1 MNVSSIRYGNKA
13 FMDKIKQSL
22 AKIAFD
28 GASGHINFDSRS
40 GYVNRIVDILH
51 INGSMDDNLV
61 GCFKGSGISISS
73 HDTQIFINTTTLSRT
88 ETVHP
93 SVATIFLLI
102 ILFLS
107 TATLILHII
116 STIKRQH
123 PSIKAS
129 SPVLNHFIF
138 TGCYIWTAASIIYI
152 IVLKAIISED
162 ERIYYANCCQAVFM
176 WLLPVGWTMIFGTLI
191 AKTWRIYKIFV
202 HFRDPGCLI
211 SNRALVS
218 FVLLQLGLDVALGI
232 CWSVLSPPQLQ
243 KVKTDIS
250 KTNPTIVTYLTQRS
264 CVFLDDR
271 INHLFWIITVFG
283 YKALQVI
290 VLLTLTLLTKGIV
303 NLRFSTLSLRKAT
316 YLSFIL
322 FILLLPPFIALW
334 NFNAEIHIDFVL
346 LCTFISGTI
355 FLCVTFVLLPPVL
368 PIFKL
373 LFFSS
378 SQMLNYSR

>member
-1 MNVSSIRYGNKA
+1 
-13 FMDKIKQSL
+13 
-22 AKIAFD
+22 
-28 GASGHINFDSRS
+28 
-40 GYVNRIVDILH
+40 
-51 INGSMDDNLV
+51 MDDNLV
-61 GCFKGSGISISS
+61 GFFNGSGISITS
-73 HDTQIFINTTTLSRT
+73 HNTQIFINTTTLSRT
-88 ETVHP
+88 ETVLP
-93 SVATIFLLI
+93 SVATIFLHI

-107 TATLILHII
+107 TATLILYII

-129 SPVLNHFIF
+129 SPVMNHFIF
-138 TGCYIWTAASIIYI
+138 TGCYIWTAASIVYI

-162 ERIYYANCCQAVFM
+162 ERIYCANCCQSVFM

-202 HFRDPGCLI
+202 HFCDPGCLI

-243 KVKTDIS
+243 TVKTDIS

-271 INHLFWIITVFG
+271 INHLFWIITIVG
-283 YKALQVI
+283 YKALQVV
-290 VLLTLTLLTKGIV
+290 VLLILTLLTKGIV

-316 YLSFIL
+316 YLSFFIYLAAAAIYSICGSSMQKFTSIL
-322 FILLLPPFIALW
+322 FYFVRLSVVLSSYALCLYCCPL
-334 NFNAEIHIDFVL
+334 FFLYSRSESHSYYFTCSCHTRCFSQL
-346 LCTFISGTI
+346 KPCFIS
-355 FLCVTFVLLPPVL
+355 
-368 PIFKL
+368 
-373 LFFSS
+373 
-378 SQMLNYSR
+378 M